1 MKFPRDRCS
10 SMDERETE
18 RERERERESEHRLY
32 CDAPTINQYDP
43 RRAATPFAIMCDSL
57 CTFACVAVAG
67 AAAVAAATEARNLM
81 NIKKKKELEKKRE
94 KKKRVTYKE
103 SQRQALRIRHTIYR
117 SVSRRLLAL

>member
-1 MKFPRDRCS
+1 MFFDGRERDR
-10 SMDERETE
+10 E

-81 NIKKKKELEKKRE
+81 NIKKKRSW
-94 KKKRVTYKE
+94 KKKEGKKKG
-103 SQRQALRIRHTIYR
+103 LRTKNLSAKHCGYGIRSIE
-117 SVSRRLLAL
+117 AFPGGC

>member
-1 MKFPRDRCS
+1 
-10 SMDERETE
+10 MDERETERE

-43 RRAATPFAIMCDSL
+43 RRAATPFAIMCDSF
-57 CTFACVAVAG
+57 CTFACV

-81 NIKKKKELEKKRE
+81 NIKKKKEEELEKKRE

>member
-1 MKFPRDRCS
+1 MFFDG
-10 SMDERETE
+10 RETERE

-43 RRAATPFAIMCDSL
+43 RRAATPFAIMCDSF
-57 CTFACVAVAG
+57 CTFACVAAVG

-81 NIKKKKELEKKRE
+81 NIKKKKEEELEKKRE